1 MSRTV
6 RVVVTLVVT
15 SLAVLY
21 LAWKIDLSQAVD
33 ILADASFPYVFAAWI
48 LLVVTTVPM
57 AWRWRELLQAKGVS
71 DRLSWITRTYFVSY
85 TAGQVL
91 PTSIGGDAMRIY
103 ETSRRHPGR
112 LGLITG
118 TVLLDRALGGV
129 ATLAL
134 AALGFA
140 LALGSYDVGAYLE
153 FLLVAMTVVAGFV
166 LFSRT
171 LRRRLAPL
179 GPLLE
184 RLRLQRPLRA
194 VYEAMHSYRTEARLL
209 VLLAVVTLVVQAIRI
224 LPVWLCGEAVGI
236 DLSIKPYYV
245 FGPVLFVVLLF
256 PFTINGI
263 AVREAF
269 FVSFLGNLG
278 VDADQAFAAGF
289 LFFLVTI
296 ALAAPGAVVLVWEAV
311 KPPAAKR
318 PVRASGP
325 EAGVWGNREV
335 SPAPTERPPP
345 EEHRHG

>member
-1 MSRTV
+1 MSRTF
-6 RVVVTLVVT
+6 RVTVTLAVT
-15 SLAVLY
+15 GLAVLY
-21 LAWKIDLSQAVD
+21 LLWKIDVSEAVD
-33 ILADASFPYVFAAWI
+33 VLSDVSFGYVLAAWI
-48 LLVVTTVPM
+48 LMVVTTVPM
-57 AWRWRELLQAKGVS
+57 AWRWRELLEAKGVS

-91 PTSIGGDAMRIY
+91 PTSIGGDAMRVY

-118 TVLLDRALGGV
+118 TVLLDRALGGA

-134 AALGFA
+134 AGVGFA
-140 LALGSYDVGAYLE
+140 LALGSYDVGAYLWVE
-153 FLLVAMTVVAGFV
+153 LVLVAVTILACFA

-171 LRRRLAPL
+171 VRQRLAPIA
-179 GPLLE
+179 PLLE
-184 RLRLQRPLRA
+184 RLRLARPLRS

-209 VLLAVVTLVVQAIRI
+209 VLLFGVTLVVQAIRI

-236 DLSIKPYYV
+236 DLSVRPYYV

-278 VDADQAFAAGF
+278 VDPDQAFAAGF
-289 LFFLVTI
+289 LFFLVTV
-296 ALAAPGAVVLVWEAV
+296 ALAAPGAVVLLWEAV
-311 KPPAAKR
+311 KPP
-318 PVRASGP
+318 VREADQWTGSGGTGRFP
-325 EAGVWGNREV
+325 QLP
-335 SPAPTERPPP
+335 S
-345 EEHRHG
+345 